1 MRNEYAG
8 CFQQTG
14 SSDEKANFLLPDL
27 SWNITKPGG
36 EGFKQKR
43 EKMEI
48 WLETIFGGLMI
59 LSGNILLPYYM
70 NNYSYI
76 RKGQV

>member
-1 MRNEYAG
+1 VG

-27 SWNITKPGG
+27 SWNITKSGG

-43 EKMEI
+43 EQMEMC
-48 WLETIFGGLMI
+48 LETIFKRLMI
-59 LSGNILLPYYM
+59 LSGNILFPQNM